1 MSVEA
6 CKLEKIGLE
15 YAREAVELDRKGLRT
30 LAAGKYQKAVD
41 ALAEIVHQ
49 YPDTPLAQIYM
60 KKIREYRS
68 RIQFLRGMM
77 AEDAKSGAGYFFR
90 GPPPETHASTT
101 QDVEKTSTITF
112 KSQKTGLRWSDTVD
126 LEEVK
131 RVLQQSIIY
140 PTMRPDLF
148 PLGWP
153 RGILLYGP
161 PGCGKTTIA
170 AAVSTEINGYFYAVD
185 AASVMSKWLGE
196 AEKNVAS
203 LFGKLRALAAQDKP
217 TILFIDEV
225 DSLLGI
231 RQQEVGGEVRVRNQF
246 LKEMDGLADKMNT
259 KLLLYVIA
267 STNKPWALDWGFIR
281 RFQRRIYFPM
291 PDQSVRMDFFRF
303 FLNGI
308 TKSSGVD
315 YNVLA
320 SLTEDYSPSDIK
332 DICQTAVIE
341 VVTELFESGKAV
353 DYSSK
358 PRPVDMDDLKDAIRR
373 IRPSMGK
380 EIKRVYEAWAQR
392 FRAF

>member
-1 MSVEA
+1 MSIEA
-6 CKLEKIGLE
+6 TKLERIGLD

-30 LAAGKYQKAVD
+30 LAASKYQKAVD

-49 YPDTPLAQIYM
+49 HPDTPLAQIYM
-60 KKIREYRS
+60 KKIREYRG

-77 AEDAKSGAGYFFR
+77 AEDAKSGARYYFK
-90 GPPPETHASTT
+90 GPPPETNTTASK
-101 QDVEKTSTITF
+101 DAAEPSTITF
-112 KSQKTGLRWSDTVD
+112 RSQKTGLKWSDTVD

-140 PTMRPDLF
+140 PSMRPDLF

-170 AAVSTEINGYFYAVD
+170 AAASTEINGYFYAID

-203 LFGKLRALAAQDKP
+203 LFGQMRSLANQGKP

-246 LKEMDGLADKMNT
+246 LKEMDGLADKVNT
-259 KLLLYVIA
+259 KLPLYVIA

-291 PDQSVRMDFFRF
+291 PEHKVRMDFFLF
-303 FLNGI
+303 FLQSVN
-308 TKSSGVD
+308 KSGDID
-315 YNVLA
+315 YNELA
-320 SLTEDYSPSDIK
+320 NLTEDYSPSDIK

-353 DYSSK
+353 DYSSR
-358 PRPVDMDDLKDAIRR
+358 PRPVSMSDLRDAVRR

-380 EIKRVYEAWAQR
+380 EIKKVYEAWAQR